1 MLSGPVLCKWC
12 HLTLSEQLARAG
24 ARKVAEIRPN
34 AMSRGRRWRSFSVL
48 EDPMSM
54 SRGDPLPWRF
64 VVRYGTALL
73 LAARWAART
82 AGYRRTANPR
92 GQPAPGCCAGFSFW
106 PSQWAVLPLSRWRRW
121 RTAPATPTAV
131 SPSVITGCTR
141 PGTPAS
147 GRCRSEE
154 HTSELQSQFHLVCRL
169 LLEKKKKN
177 NNTNHPQKIK
187 KRDAKIT

>member
-34 AMSRGRRWRSFSVL
+34 AMSRGRRWSSFSVL

-147 GRCRSEE
+147 GRCRPRHRPTAPSGCRVTPAG
-154 HTSELQSQFHLVCRL
+154 TSSARRR
-169 LLEKKKKN
+169 
-177 NNTNHPQKIK
+177 PP
-187 KRDAKIT
+187 RDRSRSARPGAWRR